1 MRRNDP
7 AGGNRKRSKEET
19 MLGAVTRK
27 ELLNH
32 LAGFRFWV
40 GALLTVVLAASST
53 LVTARDYNL
62 RLSSYRERVA
72 SQEEKLRAVS
82 VYSFLQPLV
91 VRPPEALS
99 VLDQGFDSRLG
110 TEVEVHHLSIPVEA
124 TGGLRGNELLV
135 SVPNVDL
142 TTIVSVVL
150 GLLALLLTC
159 DSMISER
166 EDGTLRVVFAN
177 PVPRGTVLA
186 GKLAGGLLALALPL
200 GAGLLV
206 SLALLHVEVES
217 GLAPEQWLRVLGL
230 VGSYLLYLSLML
242 LLGLLISLHV
252 GSTSRA
258 LGSSILVWIVLAIV
272 IPGAA
277 RAIASDLV
285 TVHGFKRSMER
296 TIADLQ
302 VEHERRLA
310 AEHRRDPL
318 RTAFSGHTAISFASG
333 DQGAVRYRSGS
344 AAYYDSLRTYYELA
358 VQAGRRHAEQVF
370 VLRWGYEER
379 LRFGERLGAG
389 LAALSPAFLLNRL
402 SESFAGTSMAEHDRF
417 LEACRRYRLELLG
430 WLEREGAF
438 RSWRW
443 FTDDSPERLQPWPR
457 YLGLAPEEVPADRV
471 HLLFSRLSEPA
482 IGTRVR
488 RDREAAEEDLS
499 RRISLDGMPRFS
511 YRGPGALA
519 SLRRAA
525 PEGGALLFLNAVAA
539 LAAWARFQ
547 RYEPG

>member
-1 MRRNDP
+1 
-7 AGGNRKRSKEET
+7 

-27 ELLNH
+27 ELLHH

-40 GALLTVVLAASST
+40 GALLTIVLAASST
-53 LVTARDYNL
+53 LVTTRDYNL

-82 VYSFLQPLV
+82 VYSFLQPLI

-110 TEVEVHHLSIPVEA
+110 TDAEVRLLSIPVEA
-124 TGGLRGNELLV
+124 TGGHRGNEFLV
-135 SVPNVDL
+135 SVPAVDL

-159 DSMISER
+159 DAVTSER
-166 EDGTLRVVFAN
+166 EDGTLRAVFAN
-177 PVPRGTVLA
+177 PVPRRTVLA
-186 GKLAGGLLALALPL
+186 GKLAGGLLALTLL
-200 GAGLLV
+200 LVTGLLV
-206 SLALLHVEVES
+206 SLALFHLEVEA
-217 GLAPEQWLRVLGL
+217 GLTAEQWLRILGL

-242 LLGLLISLHV
+242 LLGLLISLRV

-258 LGSSILVWIVLAIV
+258 LGISILVWFVLAIV

-285 TVHGFKRSMER
+285 TVQGLKRSTER
-296 TIADLQ
+296 TIAELQ
-302 VEHERRLA
+302 AEHERRLA
-310 AEHRRDPL
+310 AERQRDPL
-318 RTAFSGHTAISFASG
+318 RADFSGHTAISFASG
-333 DQGAVRYRSGS
+333 EQGAVRYRSGS

-358 VQAGRRHAEQVF
+358 VKAGRRHAEQVF
-370 VLRWGYEER
+370 ALRRRYEER
-379 LRFGERLGAG
+379 LRLGERLGAG

-417 LEACRRYRLELLG
+417 LGACQQYRLELLG
-430 WLEREGAF
+430 WMERENAF

-443 FTDDSPERLQPWPR
+443 FTDDSPERLQPWPQ
-457 YLGLAPEEVPADRV
+457 YLGLVPEEVPADRV

-482 IGTRVR
+482 IGARVR
-488 RDREAAEEDLS
+488 RDREAAEKDLS

-511 YRGPGALA
+511 YRGPGALV

-525 PEGGALLFLNAVAA
+525 PEAGALLLLNAVAA

-547 RYEPG
+547 RYELG